1 MPLPPKKHPAIRLVA
16 WLSILGGLLT
26 MGWSLNL
33 LHTALEQQNWP
44 SAQVVRGSTDNDL
57 HYRVGERHFQI
68 EPATDASTLPLT
80 VVFYDPAKP
89 DSYIFKPSNYW
100 WPLYLSMAGLIVLYA
115 GLHLQ
120 RERHRDVQQLGFE

>member
-1 MPLPPKKHPAIRLVA
+1 MPIPQKKHPAIRLVA

-26 MGWSLNL
+26 MGWSLKL

-44 SAQVVRGSTDNDL
+44 SAQVVRSDSNNEL
-57 HYRVGERHFQI
+57 HYRVGERHFQL
-68 EPATDASTLPLT
+68 EPAADASALPLT

-89 DSYIFKPSNYW
+89 DSFILKPANLW

-120 RERHRDVQQLGFE
+120 RERHRNVQQLGFE